1 MCRAFDVLSS
11 ILECDTMTREKT
23 LRMHD
28 NLVGQ
33 VLNSRYIL
41 EEKIGSGGFAT
52 VYSARDKRLNRSV
65 AIKVLNETR
74 SRNLVELDRFR
85 NEASIAAQIDDD
97 HVIRVF
103 DMGEDL
109 GVIYLVMEL
118 LKGEPLRNR
127 MRDNRPW
134 PWRDAVEMAY
144 QVCVAVERAHEH
156 NIAHRDIKPENL
168 FVVPRRGQEEIKLV
182 DLGIAKV
189 LGTTQWHWLAQNLT
203 GTDGFVGSPSYM
215 APEQVQGSEH
225 CDLRVDVYSV
235 GIVLYEMLAGDVPYR
250 GETPWE
256 TMLMH
261 SQREPLSLKER
272 LPGVE
277 LPMGLQDVLDCALA
291 KSMYDR
297 YRTVGNMAAALQRVL
312 TGKAR
317 PLLPPEEPHP
327 LARTELAEAARGK
340 RALAGCAEAPR
351 GASEPAV
358 QVREASPATPV
369 AESAPADSAP
379 MRPLQ
384 RSTRYFL
391 GYMVLGSTIAVGTI
405 TTLLLFALNPEH
417 MERIA
422 LQRRA
427 MVRVAESKAVGM
439 EADLRPAPSPRSAAI
454 VGSVAPD
461 VTPAPLP
468 ASDTFSELG
477 LSRGRPKRTTP
488 RRPSRADDLMEV
500 PRRQSMAAMARRAAS
515 EIRERCRITP
525 FSPYVESTVDVVFKV
540 AAGGEILRV
549 ESFGATLRQPDCA
562 QERARALIGSF
573 AGASDLRGEYRHSY
587 TVLR

>member
-1 MCRAFDVLSS
+1 
-11 ILECDTMTREKT
+11 MTREKT

-33 VLNSRYIL
+33 VLNSRYVL

-74 SRNLVELDRFR
+74 SRHLVELDRFR

-127 MRDNRPW
+127 MRDNRMW
-134 PWRDAVEMAY
+134 PWREAVEMAY

-168 FVVPRRGQEEIKLV
+168 FVVCRRGQEEIKLV

-277 LPMGLQDVLDCALA
+277 LPVGLQDVIDCALA

-327 LARTELAEAARGK
+327 LARTELAEAARGNRGPAG
-340 RALAGCAEAPR
+340 RADALKVAPVEAAP
-351 GASEPAV
+351 PA
-358 QVREASPATPV
+358 ADAPPGATPGV
-369 AESAPADSAP
+369 DSAPADAAAV
-379 MRPLQ
+379 RPLQ

-427 MVRVAESKAVGM
+427 IVVESKKAGG
-439 EADLRPAPSPRSAAI
+439 ESGPRPAPAPARGTTAGAVAASPSP
-454 VGSVAPD
+454 GS
-461 VTPAPLP
+461 TPVP
-468 ASDTFSELG
+468 ASDHFSELG
-477 LSRGRPKRTTP
+477 LSQGRPKRATP
-488 RRPSRADDLMEV
+488 RRPSPPDELMEA
-500 PRRQSMAAMARRAAS
+500 PRRTSMAAMARRAAS
-515 EIRERCRITP
+515 AIREQCRITP
-525 FSPYVESTVDVVFKV
+525 FSPHAESTIDVVFTV

-562 QERARALIGSF
+562 QERARAVIRSF

>member
-1 MCRAFDVLSS
+1 
-11 ILECDTMTREKT
+11 MTREKT

-33 VLNSRYIL
+33 VLNSRYVL

-65 AIKVLNETR
+65 AIKVLNEAR
-74 SRNLVELDRFR
+74 SRHLVELDRFR

-127 MRDNRPW
+127 MRDNRAW
-134 PWRDAVEMAY
+134 PWREAVEMAY
-144 QVCVAVERAHEH
+144 QICVAVERAHEH

-168 FVVPRRGQEEIKLV
+168 FVVSRRGQEEIKLV

-225 CDLRVDVYSV
+225 CDLRVDVYSI

-277 LPMGLQDVLDCALA
+277 LPMGLQDVIDCALA

-327 LARTELAEAARGK
+327 LARTELAEAARG
-340 RALAGCAEAPR
+340 RRELAGRADDLKAVPAEAAAPDADALP
-351 GASEPAV
+351 GVTPDV
-358 QVREASPATPV
+358 DATP
-369 AESAPADSAP
+369 ADASAL
-379 MRPLQ
+379 RPLQ
-384 RSTRYFL
+384 RSTRYLL
-391 GYMVLGSTIAVGTI
+391 GYLVVGSTIAVGTI

-427 MVRVAESKAVGM
+427 IVVESKKAGSQSAPAPARGTIAAAVP
-439 EADLRPAPSPRSAAI
+439 ASPSLRPAPI
-454 VGSVAPD
+454 
-461 VTPAPLP
+461 P

-477 LSRGRPKRTTP
+477 LSQGRPKRATL
-488 RRPSRADDLMEV
+488 RRPSPPDVLMEV
-500 PRRQSMAAMARRAAS
+500 PRRTSMAAMARRAAS
-515 EIRERCRITP
+515 AIREQCRITP
-525 FSPYVESTVDVVFKV
+525 FSPHTEATIDVVFTV

-562 QERARALIGSF
+562 QERARAVIRSF
-573 AGASDLRGEYRHSY
+573 AGASDLRSEYRHSY